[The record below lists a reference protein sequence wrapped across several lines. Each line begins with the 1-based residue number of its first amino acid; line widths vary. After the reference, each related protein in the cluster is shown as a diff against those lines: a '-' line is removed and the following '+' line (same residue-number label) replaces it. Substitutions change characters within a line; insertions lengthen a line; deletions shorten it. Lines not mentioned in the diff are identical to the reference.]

1 MSNWTTVL
9 DTAGL
14 AVVTG
19 GASGFGY
26 ETSTR
31 LLKAGMAVAIVD
43 ISVKELANAQK
54 SLGEIAAAN
63 NTKVHGIQCNVT
75 KKSNCINAA
84 NEIAQHFPNKQISFL
99 FNNAGINGNATGGI
113 LQSDTEAWK
122 GIFAVNVYGAVN
134 ILQVFTDIIV
144 KQGKLASG
152 KNAHVVTTSSVVGLL
167 NHNPGYV
174 LL

>member
-1 MSNWTTVL
+1 M
-9 DTAGL
+9 
-14 AVVTG
+14 
-19 GASGFGY
+19 
-26 ETSTR
+26 
-31 LLKAGMAVAIVD
+31 
-43 ISVKELANAQK
+43 
-54 SLGEIAAAN
+54 
-63 NTKVHGIQCNVT
+63 T
-75 KKSNCINAA
+75 KKSDCINAA
-84 NEIAQHFPNKQISFL
+84 NEIAKHFPNKQISFL

-174 LL
+174 FL

>member
-1 MSNWTTVL
+1 M

-31 LLKAGMAVAIVD
+31 LLKAGMAVAILD

-75 KKSNCINAA
+75 KKSDCINAA
-84 NEIAQHFPNKQISFL
+84 NEIAKAFFLINRYHFCSITLALMEMQL
-99 FNNAGINGNATGGI
+99 
-113 LQSDTEAWK
+113 
-122 GIFAVNVYGAVN
+122 V
-134 ILQVFTDIIV
+134 VFYKVTL
-144 KQGKLASG
+144 KHGKVS
-152 KNAHVVTTSSVVGLL
+152 LL
-167 NHNPGYV
+167 SMYMV
-174 LL
+174 L